1 MVWDIFCEILGFIAA
16 GSKRSNQTR
25 VASEWIVESGWK
37 NRHRLFTPKQ
47 SENLSFFSSWQ
58 VDLSRGSYGHPNI
71 CCRPCI
77 LFIFNKCHKPD
88 SCGFCHMPHET
99 WFSQVCLN
107 MRDTAELP
115 LEIVEHGGKWSIIEF
130 WGSKS
135 WDNQRWVR
143 NRSLRASIS
152 NNATTWKCS
161 QRSRSWRCSSHL
173 LLNVWRQVATVYTC
187 LHSLHSQCVID
198 VAQIKSTSN
207 QWIPMYLHCIR
218 YVNDMQMTCV

>member
-1 MVWDIFCEILGFIAA
+1 ML
-16 GSKRSNQTR
+16 K
-25 VASEWIVESGWK
+25 
-37 NRHRLFTPKQ
+37 KQ
-47 SENLSFFSSWQ
+47 SPAVQPQAEWKPEFFSPWQ

-71 CCRPCI
+71 CSRPCI
-77 LFIFNKCHKPD
+77 LFLFNKCHKHD

-115 LEIVEHGGKWSIIEF
+115 FEIVEHGGKRSIIEF

-135 WDNQRWVR
+135 WDNPRVVHFYQRRVR

-152 NNATTWKCS
+152 NNATTWRCS
-161 QRSRSWRCSSHL
+161 QRSRSWRCSCHL

-207 QWIPMYLHCIR
+207 K
-218 YVNDMQMTCV
+218 